1 MSDTGAARQVWIYI
15 GEGDSNNGQS
25 VAQQILYALR
35 AAGCPGATMLRGVGG
50 YGVHNVLH
58 SDLAIE
64 IASHLPLVITFIDQA
79 DRITRVLPTLRDLVR
94 EGMIAVS
101 PVEVMFYS
109 RRIGGPFPHH
119 LMVSDVMSRNV
130 ASVNPDAPIS
140 QIVTLLIERGL
151 RALPVVLADGRVVG
165 IITDGDLLNRGM
177 LGLSLRLQRS
187 LPIGAR
193 AAQIDDLVGQPQCA
207 ADLMTPE
214 PETLSDTL
222 PLAQAAGAMAA
233 HNRKRMPVVDINGVL
248 VGIVSRYDLLTT
260 VAEGLRQRPD
270 EPLDLPEGAPATVGE
285 MMLSN
290 PPAVQAEAS
299 LAEALDAL
307 LESPLRRA
315 VVVGADRIVAGIIT
329 DGDVLRR
336 AARRLPDGAI
346 SRLATWLNGGKQ
358 SAKLQLEERG
368 RIAADTM
375 TSPVVTVRA
384 DAPVAEAI
392 RLMMAHK
399 VKALPVVDSDG
410 HLVGIV
416 GRAGVLAALGEKA
429 YW

>member
-1 MSDTGAARQVWIYI
+1 MSDTSAARQVWIYI

-35 AAGCPGATMLRGVGG
+35 EAGCPGATMLRGVGG

-64 IASHLPLVITFIDQA
+64 IASHLPLVITFIDRA
-79 DRITRVLPTLRDLVR
+79 DRVAQVLPTLHDLVH

-101 PVEVMFYS
+101 PVEVVLYS
-109 RRIGGPFPHH
+109 HRIGGPFPRH

-130 ASVNPDAPIS
+130 ASVNPEAPIS

-151 RALPVVLADGRVVG
+151 RALPVVAAGGRVVG
-165 IITDGDLLNRGM
+165 IITDGDLLSRGTM
-177 LGLSLRLQRS
+177 GLSLRLQRS
-187 LPIGAR
+187 LPISER
-193 AAQIDDLVGQPQCA
+193 AAQIDDLVDLPQHA
-207 ADLMTPE
+207 TDLMTPD

-222 PLAQAAGAMAA
+222 PLAQAAAMMSA
-233 HNRKRMPVVDINGVL
+233 HNRKRMPVVDIDGVL
-248 VGIVSRYDLLTT
+248 VGMVSRYDLLMT

-270 EPLDLPEGAPATVGE
+270 EPLDLPAGAPTTVGE
-285 MMLSN
+285 MMLTN
-290 PPAVQAEAS
+290 PPVVRADTP

-315 VVVGADRIVAGIIT
+315 VVINADRTVAGIIT

-336 AARRLPDGAI
+336 AARRLPGGAI
-346 SRLATWLNGGKQ
+346 SRLAAWLNGGERP
-358 SAKLQLEERG
+358 AELQLEGRG
-368 RIAADTM
+368 RVAADTM
-375 TSPVVTVRA
+375 TAPVVTVHA
-384 DAPVAEAI
+384 NAPVAEAI

-399 VKALPVVDSDG
+399 VKALPVVDGDG
-410 HLVGIV
+410 SLVGIV

-429 YW
+429 